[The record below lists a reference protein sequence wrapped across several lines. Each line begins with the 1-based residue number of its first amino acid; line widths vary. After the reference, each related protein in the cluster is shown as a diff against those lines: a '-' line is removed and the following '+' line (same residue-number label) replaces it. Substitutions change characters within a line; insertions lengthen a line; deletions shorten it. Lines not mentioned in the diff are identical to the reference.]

1 MALSDS
7 NTFVEPTA
15 ATSISSSRSQ
25 FNNALRSLLTNFK
38 SEVAPSQASGNIT
51 RSGAATAPEDGTLF
65 FLSNTLVKALY
76 IADSVNKK
84 QAPPGGNFTRAGIGI
99 RAENGIVPMMA
110 NLDHYEIGELAST
123 VSAAGGLAANARV
136 YLRSGNTNTNADFID
151 VGIPPTNGSV
161 SNTMIQQHITA
172 DGAATVK
179 TTGITGDRLNFAFDA
194 AKGLAGQNAHIRVSA
209 IAANPTAIT
218 LGSINV
224 ANTSIVH
231 YGSTTTAK
239 SAAGKDG
246 LNILAQDG
254 KTYGNVAARIISQA
268 VIGNTPTDVSPLL
281 PPGSIIMWSK
291 DAAPDGWLLCDG
303 SAVSRS
309 TYAALFAIA
318 STSFGAGDGS
328 STFNLP
334 DFDDRLAGGKS
345 SGISYTPTGGTIGS
359 SSSLTTAAT
368 TPSFSVSGSGTASIG
383 GKDTTGNISV
393 IGGGSVGSHTHAL
406 TVPTQGVK
414 FIIKT

>member
-51 RSGAATAPEDGTLF
+51 RAGAATAPEDGTLF

-123 VSAAGGLAANARV
+123 VSADGGLAANARV

-151 VGIPPTNGSV
+151 LGIPPTNGSIV
-161 SNTMIQQHITA
+161 NTMVGV
-172 DGAATVK
+172 GAV
-179 TTGITGDRLNFAFDA
+179 TGDRLNFAFNQP
-194 AKGLAGQNAHIRVSA
+194 KGMAGANAQLKVSAVASNPSA
-209 IAANPTAIT
+209 IA
-218 LGSINV
+218 LGTVN
-224 ANTSIVH
+224 AKNTSLVH
-231 YGSTTTAK
+231 LGATTTAI
-239 SAAGKDG
+239 SGAGKDG
-246 LNILAQDG
+246 INILVEDG
-254 KTYGNVAARIISQA
+254 KTFGNVAARIISQA
-268 VIGNTPTDVSPLL
+268 TIQNTATDVSPLL

-318 STSFGAGDGS
+318 STNFGAGDGS

-334 DFDDRLAGGKS
+334 DFDDRLAGGKN

-393 IGGGSVGSHTHAL
+393 IGGGSVGSHTHSL

>member
-1 MALSDS
+1 MALNDS

-51 RSGAATAPEDGTLF
+51 RAGAATAPEDGTLF

-123 VSAAGGLAANARV
+123 VSADGGLAANARV

-151 VGIPPTNGSV
+151 LGIPPTNGSIV
-161 SNTMIQQHITA
+161 NTMVGV
-172 DGAATVK
+172 GAV
-179 TTGITGDRLNFAFDA
+179 TGDRLNFAFNQP
-194 AKGLAGQNAHIRVSA
+194 KGMAGANAQLKVSAVASNPSA
-209 IAANPTAIT
+209 IA
-218 LGSINV
+218 LGTVN
-224 ANTSIVH
+224 AKNTSLVH
-231 YGSTTTAK
+231 LGATTTAI
-239 SAAGKDG
+239 SGAGKDG
-246 LNILAQDG
+246 INILVEDG
-254 KTYGNVAARIISQA
+254 KTFGNVAARIISQA
-268 VIGNTPTDVSPLL
+268 TIQNTATDVSPLL

-318 STSFGAGDGS
+318 STNFGAGDGS

-334 DFDDRLAGGKS
+334 DFDDRLAGGKN

-393 IGGGSVGSHTHAL
+393 IGGGSVGSHTHSL

>member
-1 MALSDS
+1 M
-7 NTFVEPTA
+7 EPTA

-51 RSGAATAPEDGTLF
+51 RAGAATAPEDGTLF

-123 VSAAGGLAANARV
+123 VSADGGLAANARV

-151 VGIPPTNGSV
+151 LGIPPTNGSIV
-161 SNTMIQQHITA
+161 NTMVGV
-172 DGAATVK
+172 GAV
-179 TTGITGDRLNFAFDA
+179 TGDRLNFAFNQP
-194 AKGLAGQNAHIRVSA
+194 KGMAGANAQLKVSAVASNPSA
-209 IAANPTAIT
+209 IA
-218 LGSINV
+218 LGTVN
-224 ANTSIVH
+224 AKNTSLVH
-231 YGSTTTAK
+231 LGATTTAI
-239 SAAGKDG
+239 SGAGKDG
-246 LNILAQDG
+246 INILVEDG
-254 KTYGNVAARIISQA
+254 KTFGNVAARIISQA
-268 VIGNTPTDVSPLL
+268 TIQNTATDVSPLL

-318 STSFGAGDGS
+318 STNFGAGDGS

-334 DFDDRLAGGKS
+334 DFDDRLAGGKN

-393 IGGGSVGSHTHAL
+393 IGGGSVGSHTHSL

>member
-1 MALSDS
+1 MAKIDS

-15 ATSISSSRSQ
+15 ATSISSARSQ
-25 FNNALRSLLTNFK
+25 FNNSLRSLLTNFK
-38 SEVAPSQASGNIT
+38 SEVAPTQAATNIT
-51 RSGAATAPEDGTLF
+51 RSGAAVAPEDGTLF
-65 FLSNTLVKALY
+65 FLSNTLVKAIY

-151 VGIPPTNGSV
+151 VGLPPTNGSV

-194 AKGLAGQNAHIRVSA
+194 AKGLAGQNAHLRVSA

-218 LGSINV
+218 LGSINT

-246 LNILAQDG
+246 INILAQDG

-268 VIGNTPTDVSPLL
+268 
-281 PPGSIIMWSK
+281 
-291 DAAPDGWLLCDG
+291 APDGWLLCDG
-303 SAVSRS
+303 SAVNRS
-309 TYAALFAIA
+309 TYASLFAIA

-345 SGISYTPTGGTIGS
+345 SGISYTPTSGTVGS

-368 TPSFSVSGSGTASIG
+368 TPSFSVSGSFSASIG
-383 GKDTTGNISV
+383 GKDTDGNQDA
-393 IGGGSVGSHTHAL
+393 IGGGSVGSHTHSL
-406 TVPTQGVK
+406 TIPTQGVK